1 MEHTKLEAWKEAV
14 ELTVEIYSLTKSF
27 PKEEIYGITSQIRR
41 AVVSVPSN
49 IAEGCARKNSTET
62 IHFLYIAIG
71 SLAEVETQILISN
84 KLGYIIE
91 ISDVTKHILLVKKL
105 ILGLIKY
112 LKTV

>member
-14 ELTVEIYSLTKSF
+14 ELTVDIYSITQLF
-27 PKEEIYGITSQIRR
+27 PREELYGLTSQIRR
-41 AVVSVPSN
+41 AVVSIPSN
-49 IAEGCARKNSTET
+49 IAEGCARKGSAET

-84 KLGYIIE
+84 RLGYIAD
-91 ISDVTKHILLVKKL
+91 ISEVNKRLLLVKQL
-105 ILGLIKY
+105 TFGLIKY